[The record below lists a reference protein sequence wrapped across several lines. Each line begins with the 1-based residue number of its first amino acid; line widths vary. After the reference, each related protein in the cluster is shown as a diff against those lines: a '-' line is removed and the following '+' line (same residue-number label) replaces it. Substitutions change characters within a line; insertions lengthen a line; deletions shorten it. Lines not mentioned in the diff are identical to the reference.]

1 MPDITTKTQIAN
13 EMDAFY
19 DRNLLFRAT
28 PQLVHTLWAQ
38 IRDIPRKAGTDTIRF
53 RRYGNLA
60 AATTPLTE
68 GITPD
73 GKQLSVTN
81 ITATVAQY
89 GDYVTLSDLVD
100 MTSAD
105 QNLIEAGEI
114 LGDQAADTLDQLTRD
129 ILNAG
134 TVVARAGAR
143 ATRVEVVAGD
153 VLTSTLV
160 DTGVLALKTAKARKI
175 TSMVEASTG
184 FNTTPVPA
192 CFIGIIHTNL
202 SATVKAFTGFVP
214 VEKYPSQKGVLEGEI
229 GTYNQVR
236 FIETT
241 NSKVFTGLGG
251 GGIDV
256 YSCLLIANYSYGTTR
271 ISSEALKNII
281 KPLGSGGTSDPLN
294 QRVTSG
300 WKGTFV
306 AKILNDTFLYR
317 IECAQV

>member
-1 MPDITTKTQIAN
+1 MPDITAKAQVPN
-13 EMDAFY
+13 EIDAFY

-28 PQLVHTLWAQ
+28 PQLVHTQWAQ
-38 IRDIPRKAGTDTIRF
+38 IRDIPRKAGSNLIRF

-68 GITPD
+68 GVTPD
-73 GKQLSVTN
+73 GKQLSVTDL
-81 ITATVAQY
+81 TATVAQY
-89 GDYVTLSDLVD
+89 GDYVTVTDFVD

-105 QNLIEAGEI
+105 QNLVEAGEI

-134 TVVARAGAR
+134 SVLARAAAR
-143 ATRVEVVAGD
+143 VSRVTIAAGD

-184 FNTTPVPA
+184 FNTTPIPA
-192 CFIGIIHTNL
+192 CFIGIIHTNI

-229 GTYNQVR
+229 GTYNQIR

-241 NSKVFTGLGG
+241 NAKVFTGLGAA
-251 GGIDV
+251 GIDV
-256 YSCLLIANYSYGTTR
+256 YSCLLIANYAYGTTR
-271 ISSEALKNII
+271 IAGEALKNII
-281 KPLGSGGTSDPLN
+281 KPLGSAGTSDPLN
-294 QRVTSG
+294 QRATSG
-300 WKGTFV
+300 WKATFV

-317 IECAQV
+317 IEFAMV